1 MYVMFTSGSTGRPK
15 GVLVEHRSALSLARA
30 FIGRHAIGPADR
42 VFGFFAPTFDPSVL
56 DLLLALLS
64 GATLRLWDQ
73 VGGGGGDWRAS
84 LSQSRATV
92 VGLTPSAMSQLDPAS
107 ALPTKKGTLGG
118 PGRFWDGQWGE
129 AMFMRSPDINAVDF
143 CQHWHLGLLR

>member
-1 MYVMFTSGSTGRPK
+1 M
-15 GVLVEHRSALSLARA
+15 LVEHRSALSLARA

-84 LSQSRATV
+84 RVRVRVRVSP
-92 VGLTPSAMSQLDPAS
+92 TPNPNPNPTPPPNQAS
-107 ALPTKKGTLGG
+107 LALAEPRHGG
-118 PGRFWDGQWGE
+118 RPG
-129 AMFMRSPDINAVDF
+129 
-143 CQHWHLGLLR
+143 C

>member
-56 DLLLALLS
+56 DLVRARLNPRLTLTLSLAL
-64 GATLRLWDQ
+64 TLTLTLPLPLTL
-73 VGGGGGDWRAS
+73 A
-84 LSQSRATV
+84 LILTLPLPLA
-92 VGLTPSAMSQLDPAS
+92 LTPSPN
-107 ALPTKKGTLGG
+107 P
-118 PGRFWDGQWGE
+118 
-129 AMFMRSPDINAVDF
+129 
-143 CQHWHLGLLR
+143 